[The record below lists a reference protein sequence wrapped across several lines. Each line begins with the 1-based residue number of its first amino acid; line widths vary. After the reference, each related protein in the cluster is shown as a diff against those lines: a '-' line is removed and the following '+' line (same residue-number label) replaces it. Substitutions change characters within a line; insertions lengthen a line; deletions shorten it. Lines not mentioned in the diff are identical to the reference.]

1 MTGEPTQSANPA
13 VPVGQPV
20 NPPQEG
26 EGGSAQVS
34 LTPDQI
40 QQIAQSIIEKT
51 EVGRRLQQSLADIT
65 RDRVEKAVQQEVNRL
80 KALNIELT
88 QQQVDALRARAAE
101 LQGQPSPPPGA
112 PPVAHPVAQPDAY
125 PMPSGGQGVEGE
137 LDPIVVDALRLMDE
151 AGVQIEDT
159 DPELSLIDQE
169 TDSPYKFLKSVEA
182 AIAKKKERLQAKEVG
197 AGLPTLG
204 SGGGPAGVDHTLTP
218 HDLFKQAYGKR

>member
-26 EGGSAQVS
+26 EGGSAPVS

-88 QQQVDALRARAAE
+88 QQQVDALRAKAAE

-112 PPVAHPVAQPDAY
+112 PPVAQ
-125 PMPSGGQGVEGE
+125 PMPSGGQEVEGE